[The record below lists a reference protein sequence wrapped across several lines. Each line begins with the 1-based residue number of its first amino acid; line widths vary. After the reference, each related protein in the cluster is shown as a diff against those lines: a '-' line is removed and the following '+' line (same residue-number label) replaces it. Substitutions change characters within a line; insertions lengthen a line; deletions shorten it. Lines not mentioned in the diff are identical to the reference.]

1 MAQRES
7 KLSRQIINAIT
18 SQGHFAFKVH
28 GGPWMMA
35 GLPDIVACID
45 GRFVCIETKMPD
57 GKDPSPI
64 QQFVHEKIRKA
75 GGQVFV
81 ARSVRQALEMLGI

>member
-1 MAQRES
+1 
-7 KLSRQIINAIT
+7 
-18 SQGHFAFKVH
+18 
-28 GGPWMMA
+28 
-35 GLPDIVACID
+35 
-45 GRFVCIETKMPD
+45 MPD

-81 ARSVRQALEMLGI
+81 ARSVRQAVEMLGI